1 MFPPLCVRL
10 PHVCQRRKNGGTPLD
25 LATDATCRDILTHH
39 KAVYALITEEPTK
52 LVASA
57 LAHCAKLSAS
67 GEPGPS
73 SVLSPRAH
81 HFNPCFLWAPP
92 AARAAVVAW
101 ARSVFIVQ
109 YAPNVEPFGVLID
122 DCAGDVLE
130 FFGVTHKKS
139 ELIATHCSSP
149 EAHAWVR
156 AVLAAAVV
164 VGAT

>member
-1 MFPPLCVRL
+1 
-10 PHVCQRRKNGGTPLD
+10 
-25 LATDATCRDILTHH
+25 
-39 KAVYALITEEPTK
+39 
-52 LVASA
+52 
-57 LAHCAKLSAS
+57 
-67 GEPGPS
+67 
-73 SVLSPRAH
+73 
-81 HFNPCFLWAPP
+81 
-92 AARAAVVAW
+92 VVAW